1 MQAGQVL
8 KTERD
13 QLAQLMGHL
22 RQDYEAVE
30 RAKVAQ
36 QEELAALKD
45 RMKKKGAANNKK
57 LVKVGIFCSQT
68 RRVLFH
74 YKLAVGSFQFCK
86 LNSLNRL
93 HACREDHPSTRS

>member
-36 QEELAALKD
+36 QEELSALKD
-45 RMKKKGAANNKK
+45 RMKKKGAANNKM
-57 LVKVGIFCSQT
+57 LVKV
-68 RRVLFH
+68 RR
-74 YKLAVGSFQFCK
+74 ACAA
-86 LNSLNRL
+86 SLL
-93 HACREDHPSTRS
+93 